1 MKYFGAVVRVVFASV
16 WKQVNVSTMAIQK
29 STIEVM
35 SSAIE
40 HVINAR
46 LLEDDMTGVRE
57 DWDGSG
63 GRRGGWK
70 REEGD

>member
-1 MKYFGAVVRVVFASV
+1 MFFVSV
-16 WKQVNVSTMAIQK
+16 WEPVSTMAIQK
-29 STIEVM
+29 SFIEVM

-57 DWDGSG
+57 D
-63 GRRGGWK
+63 
-70 REEGD
+70 

>member
-1 MKYFGAVVRVVFASV
+1 
-16 WKQVNVSTMAIQK
+16 MAIQK
-29 STIEVM
+29 CIIGVM

-57 DWDGSG
+57 DSDGSG
-63 GRRGGWK
+63 GRRGGEERGER
-70 REEGD
+70 REIEVGGFGKGGTNRCVPGYTL